1 MALAAQDERL
11 TRRVGA
17 VVLVLLG
24 FGIAFA
30 IFIAPRIEWG
40 RHIRVRV
47 YFHHTGGL
55 REGAPVI
62 VAGRSV
68 GRIEAVGR
76 SPHGAPGPLGGDE
89 GVVVTAAISAH
100 ATSRLVRDGDYFI
113 ASRGALSER
122 YLEIGPATRPGA
134 GAAPEDGTDGA
145 AAGAPRMLAEGD
157 QLLGRDPP
165 TLDRVL
171 ERTWNNLTTAREFA
185 RAIRPELDTL
195 RQQLAQLGE
204 TMDGLAA
211 DAGGAGA
218 LYADVAA
225 LRAEARAL
233 REVGLGG
240 DRGLAQLDAV
250 LDGTRALIARARGAI
265 DTLDPAA
272 TAASDGA
279 GALRARLAQRGP
291 TVLERFEL
299 AVSRA
304 RAAMGQIDPLLAK
317 LQELR
322 GRLDRGE
329 GSLGRLMRDPEFPE
343 DAKELGKILK
353 RQPWK
358 VIDRPP
364 N

>member
-1 MALAAQDERL
+1 VSFAAQDERL

-17 VVLVLLG
+17 ITLVLLT
-24 FGIAFA
+24 FAIAFA
-30 IFIAPRIEWG
+30 LFIAPRIEWG
-40 RHIRVRV
+40 RHVRVRV

-55 REGAPVI
+55 REGAPV
-62 VAGRSV
+62 VVGGRAI

-89 GVVVTAAISAH
+89 GIVVTAAIAASAID
-100 ATSRLVRDGDYFI
+100 LVARDGDIFI
-113 ASRGALSER
+113 ASRGPLSER
-122 YLEIGPATRPGA
+122 YLEIGPAPESA
-134 GAAPEDGTDGA
+134 GPS
-145 AAGAPRMLAEGD
+145 PRRLTEGD
-157 QLLGRDPP
+157 ELLGRDPP

-171 ERTWNNLTTAREFA
+171 ERTWNNLTVAREFG
-185 RAIRPELDTL
+185 RAIRPELDVL
-195 RQQLAQLGE
+195 RQRLAELGA
-204 TMDGLAA
+204 TLDAIAA
-211 DAGGAGA
+211 DVGGAAGA
-218 LYADVAA
+218 IGLFVDLAA

-250 LDGTRALIARARGAI
+250 VAGTRALLARARGAL
-265 DTLDPAA
+265 DALDPSVAA
-272 TAASDGA
+272 FSASA
-279 GALRARLAQRGP
+279 GALRDRLAARGP
-291 TVLERFEL
+291 SVVERFE
-299 AVSRA
+299 RA
-304 RAAMGQIDPLLAK
+304 IATTRAAIARLDPLLAK
-317 LQELR
+317 VADLR
-322 GRLDRGE
+322 VRLERGE